1 MPLAPAPGRQCGYQ
15 PRLDHGT
22 PSRATG
28 QTGILAGPD
37 LTFFKESAVIS
48 VALVALVTSSCS
60 YPGVQTAPLA
70 RQARVSAAAQSAAA
84 PETPK
89 AVPAVLPDVVARVNG
104 ETVTKAELEAAIGA
118 LERRNQ
124 GPVPPDQRDQIYRGV
139 LDQLVGFKLL
149 SQEAATQK
157 VAVPDAEIDAQLA
170 QIRQQFPT
178 EEAFTQALAQQQKTV
193 EGLKADARGTIAI
206 QKMLETSLAGKVAV
220 TPAQSQEFY
229 DKNPDQFKQPEQV
242 RASHI
247 LISVPAGADAPT
259 KTAAQQKAEG
269 LLKQLKSGGDFAAL
283 AKENSQDPGSAV
295 NGGDLGFFGRGQ
307 MVGPFDEAAFTLAT
321 GATSELVETQFG
333 YHIIRV
339 AEKKAAGL
347 IALDDVRTEVEQ
359 YLLGQNRQREMKVF
373 VDALKAKGKIEILI

>member
-1 MPLAPAPGRQCGYQ
+1 
-15 PRLDHGT
+15 
-22 PSRATG
+22 
-28 QTGILAGPD
+28 
-37 LTFFKESAVIS
+37 VIS

-70 RQARVSAAAQSAAA
+70 RQVRVSAAPQSAAA
-84 PETPK
+84 AEPGKAVPAQ

-104 ETVTKAELEAAIGA
+104 ETVTKTELEAAIGA

-149 SQEAATQK
+149 SQEAAAQK
-157 VAVPDAEIDAQLA
+157 VVVPDAEVDAQLA

-178 EEAFTQALAQQQKTV
+178 EEAFNQALAQQQKTV
-193 EGLKADARGTIAI
+193 DGLKADARGTIAI

-247 LISVPAGADAPT
+247 LISVPASADAPT
-259 KTAAQQKAEG
+259 KAAAQQKAEA

-347 IALDDVRTEVEQ
+347 IALDTVRTEVEQ
-359 YLLGQNRQREMKVF
+359 YLLGQNQQREMKVF